1 MTFLNR
7 VILTGTVVTS
17 PRRHYRP
24 DGSPV
29 IEFPLEL
36 NDSQDLTEQALN
48 RDGTGQAVNRAG
60 SRKGGRNRIDIVA
73 IGKLAE
79 FKLDLLQ
86 SGQHLMVIGRLN
98 QRRWQTPEGR
108 NRTHTEVI
116 ATALQTIEEKSQTQK
131 STLRR
136 TDLNVDG
143 CSELTLSSDKP
154 SLQSGGLPPSNGSK
168 KTRRIE

>member
-7 VILTGTVVTS
+7 VILTGKVVTP

-29 IEFPLEL
+29 IQFPLEI
-36 NDSQDLTEQALN
+36 NDSEDQTGQALS
-48 RDGTGQAVNRAG
+48 RAGTGQ
-60 SRKGGRNRIDIVA
+60 GGRNRIDIVA
-73 IGKLAE
+73 FGKLAE

-86 SGQHLMVIGRLN
+86 RGQHLMVTGRLN

-108 NRTHTEVI
+108 NRTRTEVI

-131 STLRR
+131 S
-136 TDLNVDG
+136 
-143 CSELTLSSDKP
+143 
-154 SLQSGGLPPSNGSK
+154 K
-168 KTRRIE
+168 KQGE